1 MQTRRINACLIIK
14 DGWVVQS
21 IGFRRYLP
29 VGRPE
34 VTVEFLNAWGLDE
47 IILLDISA
55 TAQGRAPDFDLV
67 SRVSRHC
74 FVPLAVGGGLAT
86 VEDMRRVIRSGAD
99 KVVVN
104 TAALRHPELITEAA
118 RVLGNQCV
126 VVAIDV
132 GHDEAGT
139 ARVYSHAD
147 RRIDSRSVVDY
158 AREVERRGAG
168 EILLTSVDRDGAK
181 TGFDTALVRSVADAV
196 NIEVIA
202 VGGAGHPA
210 HFEAVFQEGHVNAA
224 AAGNFFHFSEHS
236 VIATKQY
243 LRTRGVDVRID
254 TQASYAGAPFDA
266 LGRAGKLPDAELYHR
281 QFSYHP
287 EERI

>member
-1 MQTRRINACLIIK
+1 MQTRRINACLIVK

-34 VTVEFLNAWGLDE
+34 VTVEFLNAWGIDE

-55 TAQGRAPDFDLV
+55 TARGRLPDFDLV

-86 VEDMRRVIRSGAD
+86 VADMRRMIRLGAD

-104 TAALRHPELITEAA
+104 AAALEHPDLITDAA

-132 GHDEAGT
+132 LQDEAG
-139 ARVYSHAD
+139 AYRVYSHLGGRPGA
-147 RRIDSRSVVDY
+147 RSVIEY
-158 AREVERRGAG
+158 AQEVERRGAG
-168 EILLTSVDRDGAK
+168 EILLTSVNQDGAK
-181 TGFDTALVRSVADAV
+181 AGFDTALVRSVADAV
-196 NIEVIA
+196 DIEVIA

-210 HFEAVFQEGHVNAA
+210 HFEAVFREGHVNAA
-224 AAGNFFHFSEHS
+224 AAGNFFHYSEHS
-236 VIATKQY
+236 VIAAKHY
-243 LRTRGVDVRID
+243 LREHGVAVRID
-254 TQASYAGAPFDA
+254 TQATYAGAPFDPS
-266 LGRAGKLPDAELYHR
+266 GRVGKLPDEELYHR